1 MSLAEQRKEL
11 DMPHITDKASL
22 ERYLLDTLSSSFS
35 EFPGIIS
42 LATSLSEI
50 DKRTD
55 FETVPIDWV
64 MSIEDDLGVDF
75 ANELVSMISKHTVE
89 DLVALL
95 ASKLQ
100 LPA

>member
-1 MSLAEQRKEL
+1 M
-11 DMPHITDKASL
+11 
-22 ERYLLDTLSSSFS
+22 
-35 EFPGIIS
+35 
-42 LATSLSEI
+42 
-50 DKRTD
+50 
-55 FETVPIDWV
+55 PIDWV
-64 MSIEDDLGVDF
+64 ISIEDDLGVDF